1 MVFVVYPKKREVSTS
16 YDSLGG
22 DVYDMRYEDEQN
34 DKYDLIFENIPSN
47 SDDLTLDL
55 GCGTGLLVRRI
66 TAYTIGL
73 DISPVLIKKAKS
85 RTKGSVNV
93 QYVLAD
99 AENVPFRQCMFS
111 AIYAITIIQN
121 APNPE
126 KLICEIIFS
135 SRRSGIIVITALKKA
150 YTKERFLN
158 LLASSGLY
166 FLNIVDDERSK
177 DIIAVTKPIHA

>member
-22 DVYDMRYEDEQN
+22 DVYDLRYEDEQN
-34 DKYDLIFENIPSN
+34 DKYDVIFENIPSN

-55 GCGTGLLVRRI
+55 GCGTGLLIRRLK
-66 TAYTIGL
+66 TYTIGL
-73 DISPVLIKKAKS
+73 DISTVLIKKAKS

-99 AENVPFRQCMFS
+99 AENVPFRQCMFNV
-111 AIYAITIIQN
+111 IFAITIIQN

-126 KLICEIIFS
+126 KLIYEMIFS
-135 SRRSGIIVITALKKA
+135 SRRSGIIIITALKKA

-166 FLNIVDDERSK
+166 FLNIVDDEKSK
-177 DIIAVTKPIHA
+177 DIIVVTKRIHS

>member
-34 DKYDLIFENIPSN
+34 VKYSLIFENIPSN

-55 GCGTGLLVRRI
+55 GCGTGLLIRRL

-73 DISPVLIKKAKS
+73 DISPVLLKKAKG
-85 RTKGSVNV
+85 RTNGSINV

-99 AENVPFRQCMFS
+99 AETVPFRQCMFS

-121 APNPE
+121 SPNPE
-126 KLICEIIFS
+126 KFICEMIFS